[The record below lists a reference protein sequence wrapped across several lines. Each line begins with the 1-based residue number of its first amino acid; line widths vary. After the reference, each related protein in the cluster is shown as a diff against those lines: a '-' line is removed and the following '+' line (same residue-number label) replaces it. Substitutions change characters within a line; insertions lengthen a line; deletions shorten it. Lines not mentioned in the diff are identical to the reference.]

1 MMNIGM
7 MWLFDKP
14 LAGLVPNLIDAADYY
29 RQKYG
34 QVPNLCMVNPKDAVA
49 LNVGI
54 VTIKPMREILPRSLW
69 IGMQDTGDAH

>member
-1 MMNIGM
+1 MNIGM

-34 QVPNLCMVNPKDAVA
+34 QVPNICMVNPKDAVA
-49 LNVGI
+49 LMNVGI
-54 VTIKPMREILPRSLW
+54 VTIEPMKEILPKSLW
-69 IGMQDTGDAH
+69 IGMREVVDAG

>member
-1 MMNIGM
+1 V
-7 MWLFDKP
+7 LFDKP

-34 QVPNLCMVNPKDAVA
+34 QVPNICMVNPKDAVA

-54 VTIKPMREILPRSLW
+54 VTIEPMKEILPKSLW
-69 IGMQDTGDAH
+69 IGMREVVDAG

>member
-1 MMNIGM
+1 MNIGM

-34 QVPNLCMVNPKDAVA
+34 QVPNICMVNPKDAVA

-54 VTIKPMREILPRSLW
+54 VTIEPMKEILPKSLW
-69 IGMQDTGDAH
+69 IGMREVVDAG